1 MALPLHYSLNFITRH
16 CRKRERVLLSEQML
30 YKVTVRM
37 YHGKSCLIEQKNTNQ
52 NNGFLEVLGEQS
64 QQGVSSG
71 V

>member
-1 MALPLHYSLNFITRH
+1 MALPLHYSLNFITGH